1 MSASVEEDPF
11 FSGKKS
17 RMTSTLLSNYV
28 LSISLLKNIA
38 RHFTNPADFQKD
50 FPQYINELRR
60 VERSLYSVGSIDG
73 FVGRIDD

>member
-1 MSASVEEDPF
+1 MPNNKTPQDLSIIEKSIMSASVEEDPF

-38 RHFTNPADFQKD
+38 RHFTNPADF
-50 FPQYINELRR
+50 
-60 VERSLYSVGSIDG
+60 
-73 FVGRIDD
+73 